1 MTATYLTPHSAFQ
14 SSLPHSRPLEDSQ
27 GKSLDIALE
36 MSMLSITPGYP
47 ATVTPTAGGENSPL
61 NSFFFD
67 MYAHSH
73 RPSDSNVNA
82 TDCVQVPSSEHVAE
96 IVGRQGCKIKAL
108 RARTN
113 TYIKTPVRGEK
124 PVFVVT
130 GRKEDVNL
138 AKREILA
145 AADHFTQIR
154 AQRKQ
159 AATGN
164 ALIRVGSGTHSV
176 TGTGPYSP
184 TDEDSLTISVKVP
197 YHVVGL
203 VVGPKGATIKRIQ
216 QKTSTYIIT
225 PSRDKEPFFQV
236 TGAKENV
243 EQARKEIEHYIAA
256 RTGTIVSSDEV
267 ELCEQQSLSYL
278 SDSVSFGKS
287 HLVSDLYLKPGV
299 PDDDLFRGTNVL
311 NPMCN
316 FLTSSSAPV
325 SHKCSTIWPQSN
337 SIPTSLFDP
346 QQPMASTYHTLTASY
361 PGLLTS
367 PSSTM
372 SPPLTKASSAPLLSG
387 ENTILPLGSFHTV
400 TSTSEASQHPTHL
413 SPIPPI
419 GSKNRCP
426 SLYSDSGDSSSLL
439 SSSCSESFLTPDRNE
454 LDSCT
459 ACSASPS
466 ALRVALAPCGH
477 ITNCENC
484 ASKLYCVACQRVAES
499 ALRLRPEA

>member
-1 MTATYLTPHSAFQ
+1 MLHIAVLIGHYL
-14 SSLPHSRPLEDSQ
+14 
-27 GKSLDIALE
+27 
-36 MSMLSITPGYP
+36 
-47 ATVTPTAGGENSPL
+47 
-61 NSFFFD
+61 
-67 MYAHSH
+67 
-73 RPSDSNVNA
+73 
-82 TDCVQVPSSEHVAE
+82 
-96 IVGRQGCKIKAL
+96 GCKIKAL

-164 ALIRVGSGTHSV
+164 AIIRVGSGSSCV

-184 TDEDSLTISVKVP
+184 TEEDNFTISVKVP

-216 QKTSTYIIT
+216 QKTSTYIVT

-236 TGAKENV
+236 TGSKENV

-256 RTGTIVSSDEV
+256 RTGTIVGADEL
-267 ELCEQQSLSYL
+267 ELGEQQSLSYL
-278 SDSVSFGKS
+278 SEPVSYGKS

-299 PDDDLFRGTNVL
+299 PDDDLFRESSVL
-311 NPMCN
+311 TPLNSMCS
-316 FLTSSSAPV
+316 FLTASSSAVEKAPHLWPHTPSLSASQFDPLSCAQPLTSSS
-325 SHKCSTIWPQSN
+325 
-337 SIPTSLFDP
+337 
-346 QQPMASTYHTLTASY
+346 YHSLTASY
-361 PGLLTS
+361 PGLI
-367 PSSTM
+367 SSSSSIPM
-372 SPPLTKASSAPLLSG
+372 SSALTKASSAPLLSG
-387 ENTILPLGSFHTV
+387 ENTILSLGSFNTL
-400 TSTSEASQHPTHL
+400 TASTDSTQDPAHL

-419 GSKNRCP
+419 GSKSRCP
-426 SLYSDSGDSSSLL
+426 SLYSDSGDSSILI
-439 SSSCSESFLTPDRNE
+439 SSSCSESFLPADKLPIDPCAVCNTP
-454 LDSCT
+454 
-459 ACSASPS
+459 PS
-466 ALRVALAPCGH
+466 GARVALAPCGH

-484 ASKLYCVACQRVAES
+484 AAKLYCVACQKVADS

>member
-1 MTATYLTPHSAFQ
+1 MLYL
-14 SSLPHSRPLEDSQ
+14 
-27 GKSLDIALE
+27 
-36 MSMLSITPGYP
+36 
-47 ATVTPTAGGENSPL
+47 
-61 NSFFFD
+61 
-67 MYAHSH
+67 
-73 RPSDSNVNA
+73 
-82 TDCVQVPSSEHVAE
+82 
-96 IVGRQGCKIKAL
+96 GCKIKAL

-164 ALIRVGSGTHSV
+164 ALIRVGSGSSCV

-184 TDEDSLTISVKVP
+184 TEEDSFTISVKVP

-216 QKTSTYIIT
+216 QKTSTYIVT

-236 TGAKENV
+236 TGSKENV

-256 RTGTIVSSDEV
+256 RTGTIVGVDEL
-267 ELCEQQSLSYL
+267 ELGEQQSLSYL
-278 SDSVSFGKS
+278 SEPVSYGKS

-299 PDDDLFRGTNVL
+299 PDDDLFRESNVL
-311 NPMCN
+311 TPLNTMCN
-316 FLTSSSAPV
+316 FLTAGSNAGVEKSAPL
-325 SHKCSTIWPQSN
+325 WPHAP
-337 SIPTSLFDP
+337 SIATSQFDP
-346 QQPMASTYHTLTASY
+346 LPCPQPNSSYHSLNASY
-361 PGLLTS
+361 PGLITS
-367 PSSTM
+367 SSNIPM
-372 SPPLTKASSAPLLSG
+372 SSALTKASSAPLLAG
-387 ENTILPLGSFHTV
+387 ENTILSLGSFNTLT
-400 TSTSEASQHPTHL
+400 TSTDSSLDPVHL

-419 GSKNRCP
+419 GSKSRCP
-426 SLYSDSGDSSSLL
+426 SLYSDSGDSSVFIC
-439 SSSCSESFLTPDRNE
+439 SSSPESILGIDKVSLDPCTVCNTP
-454 LDSCT
+454 
-459 ACSASPS
+459 PS
-466 ALRVALAPCGH
+466 GARVALAPCGH
-477 ITNCENC
+477 ITHCENC
-484 ASKLYCVACQRVAES
+484 AAKLYCVSCQKVAES